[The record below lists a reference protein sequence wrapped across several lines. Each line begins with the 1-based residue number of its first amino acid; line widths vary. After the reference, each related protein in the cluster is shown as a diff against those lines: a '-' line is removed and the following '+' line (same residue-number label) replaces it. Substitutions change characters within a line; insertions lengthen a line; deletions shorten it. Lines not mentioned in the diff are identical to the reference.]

1 MRILKI
7 TLITF
12 AVLVFIVITGA
23 VIFVKT
29 FDINRFKPQIL
40 NQAGKALNRRVD
52 FEKASLG
59 ISLLHGLNLKISN
72 LVIADDPA
80 FQKGNFLTVKNI
92 SLAVDPLKYVFKKE
106 VNVPGVF
113 IDSPHLTIIRQKEAS
128 LNVQTLAQP
137 TQGAASESL
146 NPVSVPVQQALP
158 AILISSVKSGNGV
171 ITFIDRTFD
180 PPLRL
185 EISELSFSLSNIS
198 LAKPFP
204 FVIEAAIL
212 SAKKNIKL
220 EGKVQVDLKEKQVN
234 ISQLRGVSE
243 LSDISLEKIPLV
255 SLKGKVELSISNL
268 TAGAKGLTV
277 FAGDVFLSN
286 GFLQFKEMASPI
298 KDAKMHLNFTS
309 NKIIMDKTSL
319 FIGQG
324 VINATGIID
333 DYLVGQEYSLEAD
346 AKNLAIQGL
355 IVQDKSPV
363 KVEGLASGKM
373 KLKGQG
379 FSPQALKSTLSGEGD
394 VSVTQAKLRNIN
406 VLRTVLDKISVI
418 PVLAQKV
425 EGGLPERFKQKLEDK
440 DTALSDIK
448 LPVILSNGQ
457 LVVNNAVIGAD
468 EFIFDGSGEVGFDTA
483 YTVEGSFLI
492 PQELSASMVA
502 QVPELQYL
510 LNTDNQIYI
519 PLKISGRAG
528 QPNFIVDSGYITKQ
542 LLINQ
547 AKQQLLKALDK
558 AVGSKEQST
567 NATGQNAPGTQ
578 QGTTED
584 LIRGV
589 LGDILKK

>member
-1 MRILKI
+1 MKILKI

-12 AVLVFIVITGA
+12 AVLVLAAITAA

-40 NQAGKALNRRVD
+40 SQAGKALNRRVD

-72 LVIADDPA
+72 LVITDDPA

-106 VNVPGVF
+106 VSVPGVF

-137 TQGAASESL
+137 TQGAASESV

-158 AILISSVKSGNGV
+158 AIFISSVKSVNGAV
-171 ITFIDRTFD
+171 TFIDRTSD
-180 PPLRL
+180 PPLNL
-185 EISELSFSLSNIS
+185 EISGLSFSLSNIS

-220 EGKVQVDLKEKQVN
+220 EGKV
-234 ISQLRGVSE
+234 
-243 LSDISLEKIPLV
+243 
-255 SLKGKVELSISNL
+255 ELSISNL
-268 TAGAKGLTV
+268 TAGAKGLTSSKITL
-277 FAGDVFLSN
+277 D
-286 GFLQFKEMASPI
+286 KAS
-298 KDAKMHLNFTS
+298 FS
-309 NKIIMDKTSL
+309 
-319 FIGQG
+319 IGQG
-324 VINATGIID
+324 VINATGVID
-333 DYLVGQEYSLEAD
+333 DYLSGQEYSFEAD
-346 AKNLAIQGL
+346 AKNLAIQGA
-355 IVQDKSPV
+355 I
-363 KVEGLASGKM
+363 EGIASGKM
-373 KLKGQG
+373 KLKGRG
-379 FSPQALKSTLSGEGD
+379 FSPQALKSTLSGEGS
-394 VSVTQAKLRNIN
+394 VSVTQVKLRNIN

-425 EGGLPERFKQKLEDK
+425 ERGLPERYKQKLEDK
-440 DTALSDIK
+440 DTTLSDIK
-448 LPVILSNGQ
+448 LPVMLLNGQ
-457 LVVNNAVIGAD
+457 LAVNNAVIEAD
-468 EFIFDGSGEVGFDTA
+468 EFIFYGSGEVGFDSA

-492 PQELSASMVA
+492 PQELSASMVT

-558 AVGSKEQST
+558 AAGSKEQSSD
-567 NATGQNAPGTQ
+567 
-578 QGTTED
+578 GTTED

-589 LGDILKK
+589 LGDILNKE